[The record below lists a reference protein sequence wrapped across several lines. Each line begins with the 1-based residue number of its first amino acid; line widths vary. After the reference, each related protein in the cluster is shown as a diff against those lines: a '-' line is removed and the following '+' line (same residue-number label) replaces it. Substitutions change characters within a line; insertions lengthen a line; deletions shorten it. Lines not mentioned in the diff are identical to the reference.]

1 MREGDVLEAEEAREE
16 EEGKARGSLAKR
28 FGVDDFILL
37 HDTARNWVVRVGE
50 IIMLEASGNDTVV
63 HLASGKIMIRKL
75 IGKCE
80 AALDGSLFFR
90 ADRSCVVNLNFV
102 RKVEMADAKRFMFTM
117 ANGREVIVSRK
128 RSVAFRR
135 AKAL

>member
-1 MREGDVLEAEEAREE
+1 MREGDVLEGEEAREE
-16 EEGKARGSLAKR
+16 AEEVARGSLAKR
-28 FGVDDFILL
+28 FGADDFILL

-50 IIMLEASGNDTVV
+50 IIMLEASGNDTIV
-63 HLASGKIMIRKL
+63 HLASGKISIRKL

-80 AALDGSLFFR
+80 EALDGSLFFR

-102 RKVEMADAKRFMFTM
+102 RKVGMADAKRFMFVM

-128 RSVAFRR
+128 RSVVFRR
-135 AKAL
+135 EKSL